1 MYHTQAINMAT
12 NAIIA
17 SSNLDISKVSFGD
30 IRSNKAGGKTV
41 PIKYNGQSLQIRL
54 PKMSYPMGVSIKEN
68 ENGVSYTLSAT
79 LRGCDHF
86 AKERAGADAGEL
98 GTLYNFLQDL
108 QDALLDTATKKSV
121 AWFGKS
127 RNKEVLAELVK
138 QNISP
143 SVEKVNGEWVPT
155 GKYPPSFRMK
165 VPVYDG
171 RVSMD
176 VADGQGR
183 PVEVTVDNLGQVFPK
198 RVEASIVV
206 SPSVYV
212 SGTGFGVTWRISYA
226 RVTPAQ
232 RLTAAQV
239 FADEIEEE
247 VKVGT
252 STVVDADEEE
262 HLEVPS
268 FTEPEPAPAPAPEP
282 APAQQTGVKNR
293 RRVAVSSG
301 L

>member
-1 MYHTQAINMAT
+1 MAT

-17 SSNLDISKVSFGD
+17 ASNLDINKVSFGD
-30 IRSNKAGGKTV
+30 IRVNKAGGKTV

-68 ENGVSYTLSAT
+68 DNGVSYTLSAT

-86 AKERAGADAGEL
+86 AKERAGSDAGEL
-98 GTLYNFLQDL
+98 GVLYNFLFDL

-127 RNKEVLAELVK
+127 RNKEVLMELMK
-138 QNISP
+138 QNINP
-143 SVEKVNGEWVPT
+143 SVEKANGEWVPT

-176 VADGQGR
+176 VADSQGR
-183 PVEVTVDNLGQVFPK
+183 PIEVTIENLAQVFPK
-198 RVEASIVV
+198 RVDASIVV

-226 RVTPAQ
+226 RVAPAQ
-232 RLTAAQV
+232 RMTAAQV

-247 VKVGT
+247 VKGT
-252 STVVDADEEE
+252 ATATGDVEDEET

-268 FTEPEPAPAPAPEP
+268 FTETHVESAPAPAPEP
-282 APAQQTGVKNR
+282 APASQTGVKNR